1 MFVGQPD
8 LVWLQQRYLIFVN
21 ITRTPTSS
29 AHTPHILT
37 HLTLI
42 FVGISPPIRKKTFYW
57 SLFNAIKY
65 DILLQHIYGTPA
77 LLLPLV
83 APYCLNKIVKYI
95 ECEDCG
101 APTLENYIWVF
112 ALLLATLLESIALQ
126 ATCHIGRRIFVHV
139 TSICNTAVFEKS
151 IRRKDVSGSA
161 PDATAK
167 DAKEKSERN
176 DEDSDDAT
184 KPINVSSKY
193 LVHLDFYLPP
203 HCGFESD
210 HVPLLT

>member
-1 MFVGQPD
+1 M
-8 LVWLQQRYLIFVN
+8 
-21 ITRTPTSS
+21 
-29 AHTPHILT
+29 HTHILT
-37 HLTLI
+37 RLLI
-42 FVGISPPIRKKTFYW
+42 YGIPHPIRKKTFYR

-65 DILLQHIYGTPA
+65 DVLLQHIYATPA

-83 APYCLNKIVKYI
+83 PPYCLNKIVKYI
-95 ECEDCG
+95 ECKDCG
-101 APTLENYIWVF
+101 APTMENYIWVF
-112 ALLLATLLESIALQ
+112 ALLLSTLIESIALQ

-161 PDATAK
+161 SGAGAK
-167 DAKEKSERN
+167 DSKEKSESN

-193 LVHLDFYLPP
+193 LV
-203 HCGFESD
+203 D
-210 HVPLLT
+210 HSSFFLFSSAL